1 MRTFGV
7 EEELLLVD
15 PDSGQAVPRALALM
29 DCYRQLLPELVR
41 NNSADP
47 PLPEFKGSQLA
58 TEFQQEQIEIIS
70 RPHSSLAE
78 LAADIRAGR
87 ALADECAKEV
97 GARTAALAMAPL
109 PTVPHPAPDERVGI
123 MIARYGLTARE
134 QLTSG
139 CHVHVSVESD
149 EEGVAVL
156 DRIRIWLP
164 VLGALASNSPFSQG
178 IDTGYASF
186 RGQAWSR
193 WPSTGPL
200 EIFGSAAA
208 YYRTIEQM
216 LATGVVLDKAMLY
229 FDARLSTNYPT
240 VEIRVNDVCLDAD
253 DTVLIAALTRAL
265 VETAARDWRSG
276 KAPEPVP
283 VAILRLAAWQASRW
297 GIEGDLL
304 HPVTARPCNA
314 FDVIDLLLEHVG
326 EALSE
331 SGDEAQVQ
339 RLFGQLRGR
348 GTGARQQRD
357 ALERTGSLEG
367 VVTEAIRR
375 THTPSVD
382 VMSAE
387 VGPTATV

>member
-15 PDSGQAVPRALALM
+15 DESGHAVPRALALM
-29 DCYRQLLPELVR
+29 DCYRQRLPETVR
-41 NNSADP
+41 DISADSS
-47 PLPEFKGSQLA
+47 LPEFNGLRLA
-58 TEFQQEQIEIIS
+58 TEFQQEQIEVIS

-87 ALADECAKEV
+87 AWADECAKEV
-97 GARTAALAMAPL
+97 GARTTALAMAPL
-109 PTVPHPAPDERVGI
+109 PTVPHPAPDERVFI
-123 MIARYGLTARE
+123 MISRYGLTARE

-156 DRIRIWLP
+156 DRLRIWLP
-164 VLGALASNSPFSQG
+164 VLAALASNSPFSHG

-200 EIFGSAAA
+200 DIFGSAAA

-216 LATGVVLDKAMLY
+216 LATGVVLDNAMLY
-229 FDARLSTNYPT
+229 FDARLSSNYPT
-240 VEIRVNDVCLDAD
+240 VEIRVNDVCLATDDA
-253 DTVLIAALTRAL
+253 VLIAALTRAL

-283 VAILRLAAWQASRW
+283 VAILRLAAWQSSRW

-304 HPVTARPCNA
+304 HPVTGRPCKALN
-314 FDVIDLLLEHVG
+314 VLDLLLEHVR
-326 EALSE
+326 EALVDN
-331 SGDEAQVQ
+331 GDEAQVQ
-339 RLFGQLRGR
+339 RLFGQLLGR

-367 VVTEAIRR
+367 VVAGAIRL
-375 THTPSVD
+375 THPQKR
-382 VMSAE
+382 
-387 VGPTATV
+387 

>member
-1 MRTFGV
+1 M
-7 EEELLLVD
+7 
-15 PDSGQAVPRALALM
+15 
-29 DCYRQLLPELVR
+29 
-41 NNSADP
+41 
-47 PLPEFKGSQLA
+47 
-58 TEFQQEQIEIIS
+58 IS
-70 RPHSSLAE
+70 
-78 LAADIRAGR
+78 
-87 ALADECAKEV
+87 
-97 GARTAALAMAPL
+97 
-109 PTVPHPAPDERVGI
+109 
-123 MIARYGLTARE
+123 RYGLTATE

-139 CHVHVSVESD
+139 CHIHVSVDSD

-164 VLGALASNSPFSQG
+164 VLAALGSNSPFSQG
-178 IDTGYASF
+178 VDTAYASF

-216 LATGVVLDKAMLY
+216 LATGVVLDNAMLY

-240 VEIRVNDVCLDAD
+240 VEIRVSDVCLDAD

-276 KAPEPVP
+276 KPPEPVP
-283 VAILRLAAWQASRW
+283 VAVLRLAGWQASRW

-304 HPVTARPCNA
+304 HPVTGIPCIA
-314 FDVIDLLLEHVG
+314 TDVLDLLLEHVG
-326 EALSE
+326 EALTD
-331 SGDEAQVQ
+331 SGDEAHVR
-339 RLFGQLRGR
+339 RLFGQVRGR

-367 VVTEAIRR
+367 VVAEAIRL
-375 THTPSVD
+375 THTQSVD
-382 VMSAE
+382 VVPAE
-387 VGPTATV
+387 AGPTVTL